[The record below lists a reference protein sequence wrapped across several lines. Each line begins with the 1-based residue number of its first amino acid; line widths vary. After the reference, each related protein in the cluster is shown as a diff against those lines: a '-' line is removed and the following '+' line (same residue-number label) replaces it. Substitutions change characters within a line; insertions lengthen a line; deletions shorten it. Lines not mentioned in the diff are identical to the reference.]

1 MLGAFIRETRSPPFL
16 FVLVMKV
23 LGALIRNADEWGLF
37 HLLGL
42 RVIPFRASFYADD
55 LVLFICPHVQDLQLL

>member
-1 MLGAFIRETRSPPFL
+1 MGLHQGDPLSPFL
-16 FVLVMKV
+16 FVLVMEV

-42 RVIPFRASFYADD
+42 QVIPFKASFYADD